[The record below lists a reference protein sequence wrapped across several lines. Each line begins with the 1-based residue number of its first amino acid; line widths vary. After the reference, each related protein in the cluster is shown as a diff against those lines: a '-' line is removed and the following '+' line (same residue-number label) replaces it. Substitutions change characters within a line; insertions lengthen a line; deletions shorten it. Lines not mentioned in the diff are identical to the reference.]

1 VLRRHRKKLIGA
13 AIVLFWL
20 LMMGLLGRRE
30 ILPLL
35 RGPSL
40 STNYPTSPTDS
51 WMMVLSPGE
60 QPLGFINT
68 QTAPET
74 RDGLPGTL
82 LTLNAILKMQFL
94 GQPMRMHLGGSAW
107 FARTGDAGRFDFAVR
122 SEEHSA
128 RFEGVLG
135 NGVLNARI
143 HTAGEVYPLSL
154 PVNRELAI
162 AGIAGTSAL
171 QLDRLKPGEEAVI
184 EAFDPM
190 TLSMG
195 TARVKCLGFDTLG
208 EGDEARKVRVVSI
221 TSHNIESKAWL
232 DEEGQ
237 TLRAE
242 TPLGLILQQT
252 SSSEALSA
260 VSREVPQDLIQAVAI
275 HPSGKR
281 PVRGANLMRIRISGI
296 PDAVTIPEDANQRR
310 TADGDLLIAPRSQA
324 EDSASTELPE
334 NLEPF
339 LAAHPFVQSDHPEIQ
354 RTATEIVEDRQDP
367 WDKARAIYE
376 WVFANIEKQGVL
388 SIPSALDV
396 LHTKVGDCNEHTVLF
411 TALARAAGVPAR
423 MALGVV
429 WSDELDGFYYHAWPE
444 VYAGEWLWMEPTLG
458 QPIADATHVKL
469 LTGDIER
476 WPRLLAFL
484 GKLRIEV
491 LEVSGAAHES
501 PDGERLAP

>member
-1 VLRRHRKKLIGA
+1 MLRRHRKKLIA
-13 AIVLFWL
+13 TAIILFWL

-35 RGPSL
+35 RGPTLTARYS
-40 STNYPTSPTDS
+40 TSPTDS
-51 WMMVLSPGE
+51 WMMVLSPSE

-82 LTLNAILKMQFL
+82 LTLSSILKMQFL
-94 GQPMRMHLGGSAW
+94 GQPMRMQLGGSAW

-128 RFEGVLG
+128 RFEGVLEG
-135 NGVLNARI
+135 GVLNARI

-154 PVNRELAI
+154 PVERELVI
-162 AGIAGTSAL
+162 AGVAGTSTL
-171 QLDRLKPGEEAVI
+171 QLDHLEPGDEALI

-195 TARVKCLGFDTLG
+195 TTRVKCLGFDTLG

-221 TSHNIESKAWL
+221 TTNNVESKAWL
-232 DEEGQ
+232 GDEGE

-252 SSSEALSA
+252 TSSEALSA
-260 VSREVPQDLIQAVAI
+260 VSREVPRDLIQAVAI
-275 HPSGKR
+275 HPTGER
-281 PVRGANLMRIRISGI
+281 PVRGAGLMRIRISGI
-296 PDAVTIPEDANQRR
+296 PDTVSIPEDANQRR
-310 TADGDLLIAPRSQA
+310 VEAGDLLIAPRSPA
-324 EDSASTELPE
+324 EGSASTAPLDDPA
-334 NLEPF
+334 PF

-354 RTATEIVEDRQDP
+354 KTAAEIVEGRQDP
-367 WDKARAIYE
+367 WDKACAIYE
-376 WVFANIEKQGVL
+376 WVFANIGKQGVL

-444 VYAGEWLWMEPTLG
+444 IYAGEWLWMEPTLG

-491 LEVSGAAHES
+491 LEVNDAAPEP
-501 PDGERLAP
+501 PDGERPAP